1 MSTGPYELR
10 RDQLRVVVSDDRAA
24 LGEAAATYVADRM
37 RVLLQSQARVRAIF
51 AAAASQL
58 EFLAALARAEGIDW
72 ARVEAFH
79 LDEYVGLAPGDPRSF
94 GQWLDDHIFSLV
106 HPGRVELMNGDA
118 PDPAAESARYGALLR
133 DGGLDLALIGIGENG
148 HLAFNDPHVAEFDDP
163 EAVKPVEIDD
173 MSRHQQVRDGAFP
186 AFEAVPRTALTVTM
200 SAILASRAIS
210 VVVPGPHKA
219 AAVARTLD
227 GPIETNCPAS
237 ALRRHRDAVLFV
249 DRAAMAAA
257 AV

>member
-1 MSTGPYELR
+1 MSAVQHELR
-10 RDQLRVVVSDDRAA
+10 RDHLRVVVLDDRPR
-24 LGEAAATYVADRM
+24 LGEAAADHVAERM
-37 RVLLQSQARVRAIF
+37 RGLLANQPRVRTIF

-58 EFLAALARAEGIDW
+58 EFLAGLARAEGIDW
-72 ARVEAFH
+72 ARVDAFH

-106 HPGRVELMNGDA
+106 QPGRVELMNGAA
-118 PDPAAESARYGALLR
+118 PDPDAESVRYGALLR

-148 HLAFNDPHVAEFDDP
+148 HLAFNDPHVADFDDP
-163 EAVKPVEIDD
+163 QAVKPVEIDD

-186 AFEAVPRTALTVTM
+186 AFEDVPRTALTVTM

-210 VVVPGPHKA
+210 VVVPGPQKA

-227 GPIETNCPAS
+227 GPIETACPAS
-237 ALRRHRDAVLFV
+237 ALRRHPDAVLFV
-249 DRAAMAAA
+249 DRAAMASAA
-257 AV
+257 G